1 MEAALS
7 LFQSFISNME
17 FLVPTV
23 WVALGCAV
31 AWFILSANREQE
43 ITKKDVELLW
53 KSHKQFHHC
62 SAKAFNEINK
72 GKKIIGY
79 LCQCG
84 HEHTQKRPMI
94 NIRN

>member
-7 LFQSFISNME
+7 IFQSFFSSAE
-17 FLVPTV
+17 YLVPTM

-31 AWFILSANREQE
+31 AWFLLSAKKYKE
-43 ITKKDVELLW
+43 ITKNEVELLW
-53 KSHKQFHHC
+53 KSHKQFNHC

-84 HEHTQKRPMI
+84 HEHRQQSPMI

>member
-7 LFQSFISNME
+7 IFQSFFSSAE
-17 FLVPTV
+17 YLVPTM

-31 AWFILSANREQE
+31 AWFLLSAKRDKE
-43 ITKKDVELLW
+43 ITKKEVEMLW
-53 KSHKQFHHC
+53 KSHKQFYHC

-84 HEHTQKRPMI
+84 HEHRQQSPMI